1 MAYSL
6 KTTMHP
12 SPHHPHQADRW
23 SDIAEATPLT
33 VPIKHLDVTRGEL
46 ATCLHDCVRLDW
58 ENLQCFEVVN
68 HQFKHWGV
76 TFTNAVALRPSN
88 AAYPPYSGL
97 MVVMGAP
104 KNGWLE
110 ATFSRPVRFVSGFV
124 TSTRRITL
132 TAFDRDNQLVSRTE
146 SPSTT
151 PPKGNIIPVP
161 NLQLSLNGANI
172 HRITFHTFNGHLTL
186 DDFCFSF

>member
-1 MAYSL
+1 
-6 KTTMHP
+6 MHP
-12 SPHHPHQADRW
+12 SPHYPHQAERW
-23 SDIAEATPLT
+23 IDTVEAIPRT
-33 VPIKHLDVTRGEL
+33 VPIKNLDVTKGEL

-76 TFTNAVALRPSN
+76 TFGNAVALRPSN

-104 KNGWLE
+104 RNGWLE

-132 TAFDRDNQLVSRTE
+132 TAFDRDNQLVSKAE
-146 SPSTT
+146 SPGANSTH
-151 PPKGNIIPVP
+151 GSSIHAP
-161 NLQLSLNGANI
+161 NLRLSLNAANI
-172 HRITFHTFNGHLTL
+172 HRITFHTFNGHL
-186 DDFCFSF
+186 